1 MSTVTISLPESL
13 KAFVEQQVASQG
25 YGNVSEYFRS
35 LLREAQAGDAA
46 QRLDAQLFAGLGVD
60 ARPTDAMFWTRLR
73 IEARRLI
80 AGDSSPA
87 SILWPAALVRHRAA
101 IEALCRTHAVRELA
115 LVGASSR
122 VGPGPINQPLELAVH
137 MGALVGEALAPAYTK
152 FSDALAR
159 LLESP
164 IDLIEI
170 GSMGPTRL
178 RRLLE
183 QTQRVLYRA
192 AIGS

>member
-13 KAFVEQQVASQG
+13 KAFVEQRVATQG

-35 LLREAQAGDAA
+35 LLREAQASDAA
-46 QRLDAQLFAGLGVD
+46 QSLDAQLFAGLG
-60 ARPTDAMFWTRLR
+60 ANSRPTDATFWTQLR
-73 IEARRLI
+73 VEARRLI
-80 AGDSSPA
+80 AGESSLA
-87 SILWPAALVRHRAA
+87 SIPWPPGLVPHRPA
-101 IEALCRTHAVRELA
+101 IEALCREHAVRQLA
-115 LVGASSR
+115 LVGASPR
-122 VGPGPINQPLELAVH
+122 AGAGPINQPLELAVH
-137 MGALVGEALAPAYTK
+137 MGELVGEALAPAYTK